1 MVPGCSY
8 GGMGVNTDGVADRE
22 GDFGLAVG
30 WRRSGALPMSG
41 RTRVRASVDSTLTW
55 TMASMID
62 CLGIA
67 NAAVKGVMDLL
78 FTVRVPFFFYIFTV
92 EGT

>member
-1 MVPGCSY
+1 MD
-8 GGMGVNTDGVADRE
+8 VNMDGVADRE

-67 NAAVKGVMDLL
+67 SAAVKGVKDLL
-78 FTVRVPFFFYIFTV
+78 ITARVPFFIFTV